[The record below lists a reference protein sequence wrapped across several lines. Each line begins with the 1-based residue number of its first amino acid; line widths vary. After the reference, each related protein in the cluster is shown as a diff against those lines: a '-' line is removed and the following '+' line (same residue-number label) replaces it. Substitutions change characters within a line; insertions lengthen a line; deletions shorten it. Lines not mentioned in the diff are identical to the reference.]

1 MAYVRCDAC
10 RGQKKVRALGCLMK
24 RCFECQGTGYLEVE
38 EQEQFESDKQA
49 EVKQAVEVNEN
60 KEEVA
65 LLSSD
70 AVFNASQSESTKKSR
85 FKKKD

>member
-1 MAYVRCDAC
+1 MLVLSTNLLTEIGDKMSFVRCDAC

-49 EVKQAVEVNEN
+49 VEVNEN
-60 KEEVA
+60 KAETV
-65 LLSSD
+65 LP
-70 AVFNASQSESTKKSR
+70 ESKKSSR

>member
-1 MAYVRCDAC
+1 
-10 RGQKKVRALGCLMK
+10 MK

-60 KEEVA
+60 KEETA
-65 LLSSD
+65 LAELD
-70 AVFNASQSESTKKSR
+70 KKSR

>member
-1 MAYVRCDAC
+1 MSFVRCDAC

-49 EVKQAVEVNEN
+49 VEVNEN
-60 KEEVA
+60 KAETV
-65 LLSSD
+65 LP
-70 AVFNASQSESTKKSR
+70 ESKKSSR

>member
-1 MAYVRCDAC
+1 MSFVRCDAC

-24 RCFECQGTGYLEVE
+24 KCFECQGTGYLEVE
-38 EQEQFESDKQA
+38 EQEHFESDKQVMQD

-65 LLSSD
+65 LPELD
-70 AVFNASQSESTKKSR
+70 KKTSR
-85 FKKKD
+85 FKKKKE

>member
-38 EQEQFESDKQA
+38 EQEHFESDKQVVQD
-49 EVKQAVEVNEN
+49 EVKQAVEVSEI
-60 KEEVA
+60 KEETA
-65 LLSSD
+65 L
-70 AVFNASQSESTKKSR
+70 SELDKKSR
-85 FKKKD
+85 FKKKKD

>member
-38 EQEQFESDKQA
+38 EQEHFESTVTEA
-49 EVKQAVEVNEN
+49 KQAVEVNEI